1 MKYGLP
7 RFHVAKDLVRV
18 HLRTLSFWASLF
30 GGAMF
35 ALFYLWT
42 DRRAGTP
49 DDPFL
54 SSYGT
59 LVVPLVLVGCFT
71 AILGK
76 HSASVRALPYRL
88 LGASESEIALGEALF
103 VTAVCA
109 FMGLLLVEL
118 GTFNTGG
125 NEPRLALGWIGA
137 LWGASF
143 GAYLSLARRFPFRGA
158 QWLLAFAD
166 YFVGTTHGALSLFFP
181 RAHFRSLL
189 GGSPPLGLD
198 QRLSSLSLVILF
210 FVYLA
215 MGLARSPRNSAVK
228 PPVPNS

>member
-76 HSASVRALPYRL
+76 HSASARALPYRL
-88 LGASESEIALGEALF
+88 LGASESGIALGEALF

-143 GAYLSLARRFPFRGA
+143 GAYLPLRDDSHFVERNGCWHLPTTSLG
-158 QWLLAFAD
+158 
-166 YFVGTTHGALSLFFP
+166 
-181 RAHFRSLL
+181 
-189 GGSPPLGLD
+189 PPMKHC
-198 QRLSSLSLVILF
+198 LSSFLAHIFEVCLGAALLSGKI
-210 FVYLA
+210 
-215 MGLARSPRNSAVK
+215 SA
-228 PPVPNS
+228 